1 MIIALI
7 SKVCHEL
14 LYCNFK
20 LQENGRAKAL
30 QPKKRWFYFVTTGVL
45 YNKFKKITTKTCL
58 YRDSI
63 VDINSLIIVNIIF
76 IK

>member
-30 QPKKRWFYFVTTGVL
+30 QPKCDGFILLPQEFCTTNL
-45 YNKFKKITTKTCL
+45 KKSRQKHVCTATPLST
-58 YRDSI
+58 
-63 VDINSLIIVNIIF
+63 LIL
-76 IK
+76 